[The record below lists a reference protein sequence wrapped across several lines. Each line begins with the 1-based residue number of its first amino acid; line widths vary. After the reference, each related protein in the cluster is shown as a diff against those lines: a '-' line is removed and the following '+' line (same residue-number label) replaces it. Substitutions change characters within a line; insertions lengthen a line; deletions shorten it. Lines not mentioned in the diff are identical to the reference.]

1 MHGHQLVVDQFDVVW
16 GFLNLAIGI
25 ALLWSFAPK
34 GSGVI
39 AERIIVALGVASRRD
54 RTGETVARSAVEW
67 RG

>member
-39 AERIIVALGVASRRD
+39 AEWIIVALGVVVAAIGLARHFGRVRSNRR
-54 RTGETVARSAVEW
+54 
-67 RG
+67 